1 MGASH
6 QEVRHLLLDPDLA
19 SNGKAQPPTLFP
31 SPTCPKV
38 RVVREPAQQPAVEP
52 RRAYIRV
59 KLALDILAAGLLSI
73 VALPLVL
80 AAAFLVKVT
89 SRGPAF
95 YSQMRLG
102 RNGRPFKIYKV
113 RTMVHDCESFSGPR
127 WSTPGDP
134 RIIPVGRL
142 LRRTHVD
149 ELPQL
154 LNVLRGQMSLIG
166 PRPERP
172 EFLAVLEQAVP
183 NYRNRLLV
191 RPGVTGLAQV
201 HLPADTDLFSVRR
214 KLAYDVAYIQRMSAL
229 LDLQILLCTF
239 LYALGVP
246 FRWSRRIFR
255 VPALGAM
262 GKTVEVP
269 VVSATRARPTIS

>member
-19 SNGKAQPPTLFP
+19 LNGKPQPATVFP
-31 SPTCPKV
+31 SPSCSKV
-38 RVVREPAQQPAVEP
+38 RIVREPAQPAPDPAIEP
-52 RRAYIRV
+52 RRTYVRV

-73 VALPLVL
+73 VALPLVA
-80 AAAFLVKVT
+80 AAAFIVKIT

-95 YSQMRLG
+95 YSQIRLG

-134 RIIPVGRL
+134 RIIPVGLL

-191 RPGVTGLAQV
+191 RPGVTGL
-201 HLPADTDLFSVRR
+201 RR
-214 KLAYDVAYIQRMSAL
+214 STCPQTPICSA
-229 LDLQILLCTF
+229 CAESWHTT
-239 LYALGVP
+239 
-246 FRWSRRIFR
+246 S
-255 VPALGAM
+255 
-262 GKTVEVP
+262 
-269 VVSATRARPTIS
+269 PTSSE